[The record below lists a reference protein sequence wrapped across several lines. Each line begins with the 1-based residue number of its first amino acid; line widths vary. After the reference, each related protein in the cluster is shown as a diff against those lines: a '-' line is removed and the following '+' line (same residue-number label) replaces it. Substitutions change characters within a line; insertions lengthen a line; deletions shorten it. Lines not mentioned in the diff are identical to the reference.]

1 MPSQLPPVGPGLDR
15 TIRRNTITLAAAL
28 AIAWTVIQL
37 QSAVTTIT
45 TELLTGQT
53 AQAGVASALFLVTL
67 GLVAIPA
74 GRLMDRVGRGPVI
87 AAGFALAAVASGG
100 LFVAVSTVSL
110 GLFLTA
116 MAALGIGLGAATLAR
131 VGAAD
136 MAPPAR
142 RGTVIGRVLVGAAI
156 GAILG
161 PIVFAPLLAGE
172 TADVASLSAPW
183 ILAALIATV
192 GAAVV
197 LSIRHDPLAIAR
209 QLATNSHDE
218 GDPTVPSATA
228 PRRPLSLILRQP
240 GIPAAFGA
248 VIVAQGVM
256 AIAMSVVGLEMH
268 HHGQDLGAI
277 SVALAVHI
285 VGMFG
290 LSPVNGIVVD
300 RYGRQISLVVGLLIC
315 AGGAVGLAVGAT
327 LVTVLPAI
335 FFVGV
340 GWNLAFLAG
349 NARIADATAPQ
360 ERAASLGAL
369 DMATLL
375 TSASMT
381 LLGPAFLSVGDLTPL
396 MLVAAA
402 AAALPAAYLARGRTL
417 AVAT

>member
-142 RGTVIGRVLVGAAI
+142 RGTVIGRV
-156 GAILG
+156 
-161 PIVFAPLLAGE
+161 
-172 TADVASLSAPW
+172 
-183 ILAALIATV
+183 
-192 GAAVV
+192 
-197 LSIRHDPLAIAR
+197 
-209 QLATNSHDE
+209 
-218 GDPTVPSATA
+218 
-228 PRRPLSLILRQP
+228 
-240 GIPAAFGA
+240 
-248 VIVAQGVM
+248 
-256 AIAMSVVGLEMH
+256 
-268 HHGQDLGAI
+268 
-277 SVALAVHI
+277 
-285 VGMFG
+285 
-290 LSPVNGIVVD
+290 
-300 RYGRQISLVVGLLIC
+300 
-315 AGGAVGLAVGAT
+315 
-327 LVTVLPAI
+327 
-335 FFVGV
+335 
-340 GWNLAFLAG
+340 
-349 NARIADATAPQ
+349 
-360 ERAASLGAL
+360 
-369 DMATLL
+369 
-375 TSASMT
+375 
-381 LLGPAFLSVGDLTPL
+381 
-396 MLVAAA
+396 
-402 AAALPAAYLARGRTL
+402 
-417 AVAT
+417 

>member
-1 MPSQLPPVGPGLDR
+1 
-15 TIRRNTITLAAAL
+15 
-28 AIAWTVIQL
+28 
-37 QSAVTTIT
+37 
-45 TELLTGQT
+45 
-53 AQAGVASALFLVTL
+53 
-67 GLVAIPA
+67 
-74 GRLMDRVGRGPVI
+74 
-87 AAGFALAAVASGG
+87 
-100 LFVAVSTVSL
+100 
-110 GLFLTA
+110 
-116 MAALGIGLGAATLAR
+116 
-131 VGAAD
+131 
-136 MAPPAR
+136 
-142 RGTVIGRVLVGAAI
+142 
-156 GAILG
+156 
-161 PIVFAPLLAGE
+161 
-172 TADVASLSAPW
+172 
-183 ILAALIATV
+183 
-192 GAAVV
+192 
-197 LSIRHDPLAIAR
+197 
-209 QLATNSHDE
+209 
-218 GDPTVPSATA
+218 
-228 PRRPLSLILRQP
+228 
-240 GIPAAFGA
+240 
-248 VIVAQGVM
+248 
-256 AIAMSVVGLEMH
+256 
-268 HHGQDLGAI
+268 
-277 SVALAVHI
+277 VHI